1 MGKEVL
7 VACTIECAVGTAC
20 TASVVPNGAALA
32 GEFLWILELGTEGTL
47 FGLVGFGKDGKDTG
61 FLVRPL
67 TAGGLCTEMNSTLP
81 DGWLVTKVPGWL
93 CRSWGWD
100 DTATGTCKITGK
112 GCKEIVGWG
121 FPVGTWVV
129 ATTVAVLGAGRID
142 VAVRE
147 PEVTGV
153 CNLGWLLTTVWGVTR
168 LVEDT
173 AERKKKSQFK
183 WISSFIS

>member
-1 MGKEVL
+1 M
-7 VACTIECAVGTAC
+7 ACTIECAVGTAC

-32 GEFLWILELGTEGTL
+32 GEFLWILGLATEGTL
-47 FGLVGFGKDGKDTG
+47 FGLVGFGKAGKDTG

-67 TAGGLCTEMNSTLP
+67 TVGGLCTEMNSTLP

-93 CRSWGWD
+93 CRSWGWE

-121 FPVGTWVV
+121 FPLGTWVV
-129 ATTVAVLGAGRID
+129 ATTVAVLGAGRTD

-153 CNLGWLLTTVWGVTR
+153 CNLGWLLTTVGGVTR
-168 LVEDT
+168 LAEDT
-173 AERKKKSQFK
+173 IKRKKKSQFK
-183 WISSFIS
+183 WLSSFIS